1 MHVCRSFVFCVCVDI
16 FRWFIWLCVYIL
28 IWGCGQPG
36 FSTRDEM
43 ANKTYQLLCIIPK
56 IAIYT

>member
-1 MHVCRSFVFCVCVDI
+1 MIV
-16 FRWFIWLCVYIL
+16 CVYIL